1 MKHAVSTYR
10 DGWKTISFCL
20 NCQKEGMELYSEC
33 LGGNPVP
40 MICGI
45 CGQEHYPSEQ
55 CENCQKLSEKFR
67 IAIDKQNILQDER
80 HRMARLLGYNPNA
93 PETWPLDLIDRLI
106 NFEKAEGWDRLFHK
120 INQMNGVKGY

>member
-1 MKHAVSTYR
+1 MANRIVINR
-10 DGWKTISFCL
+10 VDDGPISIEL
-20 NCQKEGMELYSEC
+20 NGKIVYA
-33 LGGNPVP
+33 LGEPCKN
-40 MICGI
+40 
-45 CGQEHYPSEQ
+45 
-55 CENCQKLSEKFR
+55 CENIREKFR
-67 IAIDKQNILQDER
+67 LAIDKQNILQDER